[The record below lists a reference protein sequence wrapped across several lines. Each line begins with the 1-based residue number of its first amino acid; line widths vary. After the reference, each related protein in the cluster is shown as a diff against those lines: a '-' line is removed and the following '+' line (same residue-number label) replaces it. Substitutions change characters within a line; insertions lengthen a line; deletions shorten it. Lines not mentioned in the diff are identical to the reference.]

1 MLCRILGGALQTRA
15 AGCSVPGGPT
25 AHAGGTRASRA
36 CLSGWCFHSASLT
49 PFCNRCRY
57 AVAVSLLLVYA
68 VIVNTIGDEGEL
80 TLGWANAGAVI
91 VLDGLTACMFIAG
104 LVASPAFISTVMC
117 VVPSFKVHCG

>member
-1 MLCRILGGALQTRA
+1 M
-15 AGCSVPGGPT
+15 
-25 AHAGGTRASRA
+25 
-36 CLSGWCFHSASLT
+36 
-49 PFCNRCRY
+49 
-57 AVAVSLLLVYA
+57 AVSLLLVYA

-117 VVPSFKVHCG
+117 VMPSFKVHCG